1 MMNGLTQFISDC
13 RTVPTGAE
21 LDELFKKLYRSLG
34 AETGALSCIGSPS
47 KLLNFSKVVG
57 SSNTEFVKTYIENNF
72 ILYDPAAKKSLK
84 SLAPFSWE
92 ECRLEAFG
100 DPRALNVLNVA
111 DDFGYKNGFVVP
123 IHSGLGNFS
132 VVTFTGSDLD
142 LNATT
147 RGSLHLIG
155 IYYHLALERLA
166 LIDAA
171 QARPDLTPSQI
182 EVMRW
187 VSAGKTDWEIGRIL
201 SISEATVNRHVEL
214 AKERIGVRTRAQ
226 AIVECLVNG
235 FVNL

>member
-1 MMNGLTQFISDC
+1 
-13 RTVPTGAE
+13 
-21 LDELFKKLYRSLG
+21 
-34 AETGALSCIGSPS
+34 
-47 KLLNFSKVVG
+47 
-57 SSNTEFVKTYIENNF
+57 
-72 ILYDPAAKKSLK
+72 
-84 SLAPFSWE
+84 
-92 ECRLEAFG
+92 
-100 DPRALNVLNVA
+100 
-111 DDFGYKNGFVVP
+111 
-123 IHSGLGNFS
+123 
-132 VVTFTGSDLD
+132 
-142 LNATT
+142 
-147 RGSLHLIG
+147 LIG

-171 QARPDLTPSQI
+171 QARPDLTPRQI